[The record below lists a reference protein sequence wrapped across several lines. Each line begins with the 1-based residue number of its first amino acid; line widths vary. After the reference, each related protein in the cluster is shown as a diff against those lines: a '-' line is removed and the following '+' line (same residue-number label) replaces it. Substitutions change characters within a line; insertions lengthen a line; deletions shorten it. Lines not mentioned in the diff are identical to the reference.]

1 MTTTTNTKTNGS
13 AGPRPLDGIRV
24 ADFSWF
30 GAGPIAGRTLADFG
44 AEVVRVES
52 AAKVDSLRT
61 TQPVRTRQE
70 STYNTSGYFNNFNAA
85 KLSILL
91 NMNAEGA
98 QEVAYRIVERC
109 DVFLTNHT
117 PRVIEKWGLG
127 YEKLREI
134 NSTIVAAYQP
144 MQGLAGPHK
153 DFLGFGAVL
162 TPISGVSHLSGNPER
177 PPFGVGTNYPDYTIN
192 PGHTVTAI
200 LAALRHRERT
210 GEGQMIELAQIES
223 VAATLGPVL
232 MDYTVNGRVATRQGN
247 RSEWMSPHG
256 TFRCAGEARSH
267 PASPDQNQEQRQRW
281 IAIAVRN
288 DEEWAGLISVAGD
301 AVFAK
306 DDRFATIRG
315 RRRNESELN
324 DAIAAWTS
332 DRDAKDLAAT
342 LQAAGVPASLVQ
354 DAEDVLD
361 RDEHLQA
368 RGYYR
373 FLDHAETAVSA
384 YDGPIVRL
392 HGTPGELDAPAPL
405 FGEQTLDVATRIL
418 GYSKDDVAELVA
430 SGTLT

>member
-1 MTTTTNTKTNGS
+1 MTSDTSTSSKSGT
-13 AGPRPLDGIRV
+13 GPRPLDGIRV

-52 AAKVDSLRT
+52 EAKVDSLRIM
-61 TQPVRTRQE
+61 QPIRPGQE
-70 STYNTSGYFNNFNAA
+70 GGYNASGYFNNFNAA

-91 NMNAEGA
+91 NMNAEDA
-98 QEVAYRIVERC
+98 QEVAYRIVERS

-127 YEKLREI
+127 YEKLREL
-134 NSTIVAAYQP
+134 NPKVVAAYQP
-144 MQGLAGPHK
+144 MQGIEGPHK
-153 DFLGFGAVL
+153 DFLGFGSVL
-162 TPISGVSHLSGNPER
+162 TPISGISHLSGNPEQ
-177 PPFGVGTNYPDYTIN
+177 PPFGVGTNYPDYAIN

-223 VAATLGPVL
+223 VAATLGPAL
-232 MDYTVNGRVATRQGN
+232 LDYAVNGRITTRQGN
-247 RSEWMSPHG
+247 WSEWMAPHG
-256 TFRCAGEARSH
+256 TFRCADEARSQ
-267 PASPDQNQEQRQRW
+267 PPVPGQAEKRQRW
-281 IAIAVRN
+281 IAITVRN
-288 DEEWAGLISVAGD
+288 DAEWDGLVAVAGD
-301 AVFAK
+301 AAFTK
-306 DDRFATIRG
+306 DERFGTVLG
-315 RRRNESELN
+315 RKRDEADLN
-324 DAIAAWTS
+324 AAVGDWLS
-332 DRDAKDLAAT
+332 SLDAKELAEQ

-373 FLDHAETAVSA
+373 YLDHAQTSVSV
-384 YDGPIVRL
+384 YDGPIVKL

-405 FGEQTLDVATRIL
+405 MGEQTFDVATRIL
-418 GYSKDDVAELVA
+418 GYSEDDVAELVA
-430 SGTLT
+430 SGVLT